1 MSSLK
6 SRMAA
11 LKKGMGIG
19 STDVKGT
26 KLPHTAAATDATY
39 IQLRLALII
48 YVSKLFVLFATMCAC
63 APDVL
68 RFRQP
73 STGEFNGSMRCVTS
87 GVEYP
92 LAAELYIRVGLH
104 QQLR

>member
-26 KLPHTAAATDATY
+26 KLPHAAAATDATS

-48 YVSKLFVLFATMCAC
+48 HVS
-63 APDVL
+63 
-68 RFRQP
+68 
-73 STGEFNGSMRCVTS
+73 
-87 GVEYP
+87 
-92 LAAELYIRVGLH
+92 
-104 QQLR
+104 

>member
-1 MSSLK
+1 MSNLK

-26 KLPHTAAATDATY
+26 KLPHTAAATDATS

-48 YVSKLFVLFATMCAC
+48 HVSKFSVLFATVCAC
-63 APDVL
+63 APLMHVL
-68 RFRQP
+68 TAHQLKSRQS
-73 STGEFNGSMRCVTS
+73 STGELQTIANI
-87 GVEYP
+87 
-92 LAAELYIRVGLH
+92 LYCRWCYVFFAC
-104 QQLR
+104 

>member
-26 KLPHTAAATDATY
+26 KLPHTAAATNAAS

-48 YVSKLFVLFATMCAC
+48 QVSKLSLLFAARCAC
-63 APDVL
+63 ALNACLDC
-68 RFRQP
+68 
-73 STGEFNGSMRCVTS
+73 S
-87 GVEYP
+87 
-92 LAAELYIRVGLH
+92 AAELLTAINRNV
-104 QQLR
+104 

>member
-26 KLPHTAAATDATY
+26 KLPHTAAATDATS
-39 IQLRLALII
+39 IQLRLALILH
-48 YVSKLFVLFATMCAC
+48 VSRLKLFLTQQCA
-63 APDVL
+63 
-68 RFRQP
+68 
-73 STGEFNGSMRCVTS
+73 
-87 GVEYP
+87 
-92 LAAELYIRVGLH
+92 
-104 QQLR
+104 